1 MISCSGEVLFL
12 RKFKARTLDALPNA
26 IQCAFQAVSPSDC
39 SGWFKSCDDLH
50 HRNFQK
56 EYLLTQHICLCRVRK
71 KALGECSPS
80 AFAFD
85 A

>member
-1 MISCSGEVLFL
+1 MISCSGEVLFKL
-12 RKFKARTLDALPNA
+12 FR
-26 IQCAFQAVSPSDC
+26 
-39 SGWFKSCDDLH
+39 
-50 HRNFQK
+50 
-56 EYLLTQHICLCRVRK
+56 LLTAQAGSNLVMICTIAIFKKSAYQHSIFAFAGYEK

>member
-1 MISCSGEVLFL
+1 MISCSGEVLFKL
-12 RKFKARTLDALPNA
+12 FR
-26 IQCAFQAVSPSDC
+26 
-39 SGWFKSCDDLH
+39 
-50 HRNFQK
+50 
-56 EYLLTQHICLCRVRK
+56 LLTAQAGSNLVMICTIAIFKKSTYQHSIFAFAGYEK

>member
-1 MISCSGEVLFL
+1 MISCSGEVLFKL
-12 RKFKARTLDALPNA
+12 FR
-26 IQCAFQAVSPSDC
+26 
-39 SGWFKSCDDLH
+39 
-50 HRNFQK
+50 
-56 EYLLTQHICLCRVRK
+56 LLTAQAGSNLVIICTIAIFKKSTYQHSIFAIAGYEK

>member
-1 MISCSGEVLFL
+1 MISCSGEVLFKL
-12 RKFKARTLDALPNA
+12 FR
-26 IQCAFQAVSPSDC
+26 
-39 SGWFKSCDDLH
+39 
-50 HRNFQK
+50 
-56 EYLLTQHICLCRVRK
+56 LLTAQAGSNLVMIRTIAIFKKSAYQHSIFVFAGYEK

>member
-1 MISCSGEVLFL
+1 MISCSGAVLFKL
-12 RKFKARTLDALPNA
+12 FR
-26 IQCAFQAVSPSDC
+26 
-39 SGWFKSCDDLH
+39 
-50 HRNFQK
+50 
-56 EYLLTQHICLCRVRK
+56 LLTAQAGSNLVMIRTIAIFKKSTYQHSIFAFAGYEK

>member
-1 MISCSGEVLFL
+1 MISYSGEVLFKL
-12 RKFKARTLDALPNA
+12 FR
-26 IQCAFQAVSPSDC
+26 
-39 SGWFKSCDDLH
+39 
-50 HRNFQK
+50 
-56 EYLLTQHICLCRVRK
+56 LLTAQAGSNLVMIRMIAIFKKSAYQHSIFSFAGYEK

>member
-1 MISCSGEVLFL
+1 MLFRTRSNVLFKL
-12 RKFKARTLDALPNA
+12 FR
-26 IQCAFQAVSPSDC
+26 
-39 SGWFKSCDDLH
+39 
-50 HRNFQK
+50 
-56 EYLLTQHICLCRVRK
+56 LLTTQAGSNLVMIRTIAIFKKSTYQHSIFAFAGYEK

>member
-1 MISCSGEVLFL
+1 MISCSGEVLFKL
-12 RKFKARTLDALPNA
+12 FR
-26 IQCAFQAVSPSDC
+26 
-39 SGWFKSCDDLH
+39 
-50 HRNFQK
+50 
-56 EYLLTQHICLCRVRK
+56 LLTAQAGSNLVIICTIAIFKKSTYQHSIFAFAGYEK

>member
-1 MISCSGEVLFL
+1 MISCSGEVLFKL
-12 RKFKARTLDALPNA
+12 FR
-26 IQCAFQAVSPSDC
+26 
-39 SGWFKSCDDLH
+39 
-50 HRNFQK
+50 
-56 EYLLTQHICLCRVRK
+56 LLTAQAGSNLVMIRTIAIFKKSTYQHSIFAFAGYEK

>member
-1 MISCSGEVLFL
+1 MISCSGEVLFKL
-12 RKFKARTLDALPNA
+12 FR
-26 IQCAFQAVSPSDC
+26 
-39 SGWFKSCDDLH
+39 
-50 HRNFQK
+50 
-56 EYLLTQHICLCRVRK
+56 LLTAQAGSNLVMIRTITIFKKSTYQHSIFAFAGYEK

>member
-1 MISCSGEVLFL
+1 MISCSREVLFKL
-12 RKFKARTLDALPNA
+12 FR
-26 IQCAFQAVSPSDC
+26 
-39 SGWFKSCDDLH
+39 
-50 HRNFQK
+50 
-56 EYLLTQHICLCRVRK
+56 LLTAQAGSNLVMIRTIAIFKKSAYQHSIFAFAGYEK

>member
-1 MISCSGEVLFL
+1 MSSERDPMWLFK
-12 RKFKARTLDALPNA
+12 RFR
-26 IQCAFQAVSPSDC
+26 
-39 SGWFKSCDDLH
+39 
-50 HRNFQK
+50 
-56 EYLLTQHICLCRVRK
+56 LLTAQAGSNLVMIRTIAIFKKSAYQHSIFAFAGYEK

>member
-1 MISCSGEVLFL
+1 MISCSGAVLFKL
-12 RKFKARTLDALPNA
+12 FR
-26 IQCAFQAVSPSDC
+26 
-39 SGWFKSCDDLH
+39 
-50 HRNFQK
+50 
-56 EYLLTQHICLCRVRK
+56 LLTAQAGSNLVMIRTIAIFKKSAYQHSIFAFAGYEK

>member
-1 MISCSGEVLFL
+1 MLFRTRSNVLFKL
-12 RKFKARTLDALPNA
+12 FR
-26 IQCAFQAVSPSDC
+26 
-39 SGWFKSCDDLH
+39 
-50 HRNFQK
+50 
-56 EYLLTQHICLCRVRK
+56 LLTAQAGSNLVMIRTIAIFKKSTYQHSIFAFAGYEK

>member
-1 MISCSGEVLFL
+1 MISCSGAVLFL
-12 RKFKARTLDALPNA
+12 RKFKARTMDALLTAQAGSNLVMIRTIA
-26 IQCAFQAVSPSDC
+26 IFKKSAYQHSIFAFA
-39 SGWFKSCDDLH
+39 GY
-50 HRNFQK
+50 
-56 EYLLTQHICLCRVRK
+56 EK

>member
-1 MISCSGEVLFL
+1 MISCSGEVLFKL
-12 RKFKARTLDALPNA
+12 FR
-26 IQCAFQAVSPSDC
+26 
-39 SGWFKSCDDLH
+39 
-50 HRNFQK
+50 
-56 EYLLTQHICLCRVRK
+56 LLTAQAGSNLVMIRTIAIFKKSAYQHSIFAFAGYEK

>member
-1 MISCSGEVLFL
+1 MLFRTRSNVLFKL
-12 RKFKARTLDALPNA
+12 FR
-26 IQCAFQAVSPSDC
+26 
-39 SGWFKSCDDLH
+39 
-50 HRNFQK
+50 
-56 EYLLTQHICLCRVRK
+56 LLTAQAGSNLVMICTIAIFKKSAYQHSIFAFAGYEK

>member
-1 MISCSGEVLFL
+1 MISYSGEVLFKL
-12 RKFKARTLDALPNA
+12 FR
-26 IQCAFQAVSPSDC
+26 
-39 SGWFKSCDDLH
+39 
-50 HRNFQK
+50 
-56 EYLLTQHICLCRVRK
+56 LLTAQAGSNLVIICTIAIFKNSTYQHSIFAFAGYEK

>member
-1 MISCSGEVLFL
+1 MISCSGEVLFKL
-12 RKFKARTLDALPNA
+12 FR
-26 IQCAFQAVSPSDC
+26 
-39 SGWFKSCDDLH
+39 
-50 HRNFQK
+50 
-56 EYLLTQHICLCRVRK
+56 LLTAQAGSNLVIICTIAIFKKSAYQHSIFAFAGYEK

>member
-1 MISCSGEVLFL
+1 MLFRTRSNVLFK
-12 RKFKARTLDALPNA
+12 RFR
-26 IQCAFQAVSPSDC
+26 
-39 SGWFKSCDDLH
+39 
-50 HRNFQK
+50 
-56 EYLLTQHICLCRVRK
+56 LLTAQAGSNLVMICTIAIFKKSAYQHSIFAFAGYEK

>member
-1 MISCSGEVLFL
+1 MISCSGAVLFKL
-12 RKFKARTLDALPNA
+12 FR
-26 IQCAFQAVSPSDC
+26 
-39 SGWFKSCDDLH
+39 
-50 HRNFQK
+50 
-56 EYLLTQHICLCRVRK
+56 LLTAQAGSNLVMICTIAIFKKSTYQHSIFAFAGYEK

>member
-12 RKFKARTLDALPNA
+12 RKFKARTLDALLTAHASSNLVMICTIA
-26 IQCAFQAVSPSDC
+26 IFKKSAYQHSIFAFA
-39 SGWFKSCDDLH
+39 GY
-50 HRNFQK
+50 
-56 EYLLTQHICLCRVRK
+56 EK

>member
-1 MISCSGEVLFL
+1 MSSERDPMWLFKL
-12 RKFKARTLDALPNA
+12 YR
-26 IQCAFQAVSPSDC
+26 
-39 SGWFKSCDDLH
+39 
-50 HRNFQK
+50 
-56 EYLLTQHICLCRVRK
+56 LLTAQAGSNLVMIRTIAIFKKSAYQHSIFAFAGYEK